1 MWPRKR
7 GRGNSEDD
15 EILHMPNF
23 VADGNRL
30 ADILDAKFGNVDEE
44 ATSHSTREHIISEL
58 IDRRINSL
66 SGLFRPLLHPLRD
79 QRTNT
84 RAADLS
90 DKQLT
95 DWVLK
100 GACSET
106 FLRPKKGKEET
117 EQQMEAHAACQT
129 DKNSPD
135 TNHNRKVMKQIAE
148 GYHSQREERRR
159 MAKEYA
165 SRRHMHR
172 GLEIDTTA
180 QNDTVRI
187 DQHGRLVHAT
197 GSLNG
202 GEGRQNEDNTDQNN
216 NSNDQAD
223 ELEDASETFWRQY
236 SLSEAPQHRYDFA
249 GNNLRNNILPAA
261 IQPAPPIVNERMRRR
276 DISQQMERD
285 ARGAIERALERYR
298 QQEAIE
304 NAGQLR
310 YDLINIPLVTDT
322 RRENNDPPRSS
333 LFRRNNRDQRQ
344 ARDGNEGEDQIG
356 QDGNAREQQNRQ
368 VRLAFRRICYAVI
381 TVTAAFVCIMI
392 QGAMPVD
399 FRDDTRLEVDDFW
412 LSGLMGEH
420 SQMHPII
427 SRAAR
432 VATKDHFPEEEDD
445 EGDEDPSPFAML
457 AMLGSKKFKSRSR
470 GARDLSNNLP
480 EDRVGDNELLGSC
493 QT

>member
-1 MWPRKR
+1 MWSRKR
-7 GRGNSEDD
+7 GRGNSDDD
-15 EILHMPNF
+15 EVLHLPNF

-30 ADILDAKFGNVDEE
+30 ADILEAKFGNVEGE
-44 ATSHSTREHIISEL
+44 ATSHSMREHITSEL

-66 SGLFRPLLHPLRD
+66 PGLFRSLHHNLRD
-79 QRTNT
+79 QCTAAKT
-84 RAADLS
+84 RATDLS
-90 DKQLT
+90 DKQLC

-106 FLRPKKGKEET
+106 FLRPKKVKEESNN
-117 EQQMEAHAACQT
+117 EQMEAHAASQR

-148 GYHSQREERRR
+148 DYHSRREERRS

-172 GLEIDTTA
+172 GPEIDTTA
-180 QNDTVRI
+180 QNDAVRI

-216 NSNDQAD
+216 NSNDDQAD

-457 AMLGSKKFKSRSR
+457 ALLGSKKFRSR
-470 GARDLSNNLP
+470 TKQQPPGM
-480 EDRVGDNELLGSC
+480 EDDGVADSGSC
-493 QT
+493 QS